1 MFALWAET
9 LKNNKMKQRINLI
22 EKGSGAV
29 KTMMG
34 IKKYLDR
41 STIENHLIELLS
53 FRVSQI
59 NGCAFCLDMHS
70 KELLAKGESA
80 QRLFVMDAWR
90 ETPFFSEKERAVL
103 AWAEALTN
111 LEGSLVPDKI
121 YEEVARHFTETELI
135 DLTLAVTGINT
146 ANRLNIAFG
155 APVGAYEVG
164 MQLE

>member
-1 MFALWAET
+1 
-9 LKNNKMKQRINLI
+9 MKQRINFI

-34 IKKYLDR
+34 IKKYLDQ
-41 STIENHLIELLS
+41 SPIDNHRIELLN

-90 ETPFFSEKERAVL
+90 EAPFFSEKERTVL
-103 AWAEALTN
+103 AWAEALTK
-111 LEGSLVPDKI
+111 LDGSRIPDDV
-121 YEEVARHFTETELI
+121 YNEVAKHFTESELI
-135 DLTLAVTGINT
+135 DLTMAVTAINS
-146 ANRLNIAFG
+146 ANRINIAFG

-164 MQLE
+164 QFA

>member
-1 MFALWAET
+1 
-9 LKNNKMKQRINLI
+9 MKQRINLI

-34 IKKYLDR
+34 IKKYLDQ
-41 STIENHLIELLS
+41 SAIENHLIELLS

-90 ETPFFSEKERAVL
+90 EAPFFSDKERAVL
-103 AWAEALTN
+103 AWAEALTK
-111 LEGSLVPDKI
+111 LDGSCVPDDVYK
-121 YEEVARHFTETELI
+121 EVAKYFTETELI
-135 DLTLAVTGINT
+135 DLTLAVTAINT

-155 APVGAYEVG
+155 APVGAYKVG
-164 MQLE
+164 MQVDPIKA

>member
-1 MFALWAET
+1 
-9 LKNNKMKQRINLI
+9 MKQRLNFN
-22 EKGSGAV
+22 ETGSDAI
-29 KTMMG
+29 KSIYG
-34 IKKYLDR
+34 IQRPLNKSSIDKQLF
-41 STIENHLIELLS
+41 ELLF

-70 KELLAKGESA
+70 KELLANGESA

-103 AWAEALTN
+103 AWAEALTK
-111 LEGSLVPDKI
+111 LDGSHVPDEV
-121 YEEVARHFTETELI
+121 YEEVAKQFTETELV
-135 DLTLAVTGINT
+135 DLTLAVTAINT

-164 MQLE
+164 LFN